1 MKTDMFFTKSKT
13 LMYKC
18 QSIGWTNILQF
29 ILDLWDIIMWLIQ

>member
-1 MKTDMFFTKSKT
+1 MKTDMFFIKS

-18 QSIGWTNILQF
+18 QSIGWINILQF